1 MVPAAVVEMVPV
13 RVVEMV
19 PAAVVEMVP
28 ALVVEMVPALVV
40 EIVPALVVEIVPP
53 LENAVTETE
62 SVKSTAA
69 KVGLNL
75 FMIRLLVKKVRGWWS
90 AHKNLPAKPFS
101 FGPTVTNSSS
111 FACVFYNGRAKLE
124 FVADCLLSCGI

>member
-40 EIVPALVVEIVPP
+40 EMVPALVVEIVPP
-53 LENAVTETE
+53 LENAVTERE
-62 SVKSTAA
+62 NVKSTAA
-69 KVGLNL
+69 KVDLN
-75 FMIRLLVKKVRGWWS
+75 FMIFSWSSQSGVVGRLTRTCLRSHSLLGRPLQIAHRSLV
-90 AHKNLPAKPFS
+90 S
-101 FGPTVTNSSS
+101 FTTAVPNS
-111 FACVFYNGRAKLE
+111 E
-124 FVADCLLSCGI
+124 FLAYCSLS